1 MFRSLTYAMN
11 VYRFISNVYN
21 YADSQ
26 KGEIM
31 RTIILSLVMMLVSFP
46 ALAAQSL
53 PVDTGRATA
62 TLISSHDSVL
72 PGQKFYIALQTK
84 LDRNWHTYWQNPGDS
99 GEPVYIDWALPA
111 LGLRQE
117 QSIGPPPKLFKQA
130 Q

>member
-1 MFRSLTYAMN
+1 MFRRLTYAMN

-53 PVDTGRATA
+53 SRR
-62 TLISSHDSVL
+62 
-72 PGQKFYIALQTK
+72 Y
-84 LDRNWHTYWQNPGDS
+84 
-99 GEPVYIDWALPA
+99 
-111 LGLRQE
+111 RQGYRY
-117 QSIGPPPKLFKQA
+117 SDK
-130 Q
+130 